1 GRVARGIR
9 LTIAALVRTGVT
21 GRYREGLPLRNRN
34 LEQGIHGLHH
44 AIAALVGVRSPL
56 ASAEGGV
63 DHLRR
68 RFTDG
73 GRDDLV
79 QRIDQRIAVSTIGR
93 VEGQALHAPAHA
105 QDALAV
111 HVPLGR
117 ALVVIAVAG
126 RIADGGA
133 AQAFTRV
140 PVDAIGIGADH
151 VDRTRG
157 DAAAGG
163 EVIEVSD
170 GLLHAAPTPYA
181 DIHVGGGRQRRG
193 IVDVREF
200 LRIVPANAHHARG
213 IGLHH

>member
-1 GRVARGIR
+1 
-9 LTIAALVRTGVT
+9 
-21 GRYREGLPLRNRN
+21 
-34 LEQGIHGLHH
+34 
-44 AIAALVGVRSPL
+44 
-56 ASAEGGV
+56 
-63 DHLRR
+63 
-68 RFTDG
+68 
-73 GRDDLV
+73 
-79 QRIDQRIAVSTIGR
+79 RIDQRIAVSTIGR

-213 IGLHH
+213 IGLHHRVRLVNRLQAENRLHGTAQGRRNADGRTVGKRAAAVLGVHAHQ